1 MESSIRAKRLREG
14 GRRREIRTIPV
25 LSESEEREVAIV
37 RRRSGPV
44 SAALGR
50 ERHPVLARV
59 YAARGVASP
68 EDLDYRLAHLL
79 PDERLRGI
87 DAAVELLC
95 EALERRRRILVVG
108 DFDADGATGCA
119 VAVSGL
125 RLFGAEQVDY
135 LVPNRFRFG
144 YGLTPEI
151 VEVAAGRAPDLLITV
166 DNGTSSVEGVDAA
179 NARGIKVIVTDHH
192 LAGAILPR
200 AAALVNPNQPNDAFP
215 SKCLAGVGVMFYL
228 LVALRRALRRSEWF
242 ERKAIPVPRLA
253 DLLDLVAVGTIADV
267 VPLDRNNR
275 ILVSQ
280 GLARIRAGRCRPG
293 IEALLRVAGRDPAR
307 ATASDIGFA
316 LAPRLNA
323 AGRLEDMSLGIEC
336 LLAPTPALARER
348 AGRLDELNR
357 ERREIEQRMQE
368 QALSHLQGL
377 ALGTSSALPL
387 GLCLYD
393 ERWHPGVVGI
403 LASRIKDRYHR
414 PVIAFA
420 GDGEHEL
427 KGSARSVAGVHV
439 RDVLDAVAAA
449 HPGLLT
455 RFGGHAMAAGLS
467 LEHARF
473 DDFSRAFDAEVRR
486 HISESMLRGATMSDG
501 ELDAEDLSLE
511 IAYLLRDGGPWG
523 QGFPEPCFDGEFDV
537 REARVVGE
545 RHVKLVLRLTGT
557 GRNIDAI
564 AFNAASEWPRG
575 TSRARIAYRLGVNFY
590 QGLESPQLVVEDWE
604 KLD

>member
-1 MESSIRAKRLREG
+1 M
-14 GRRREIRTIPV
+14 
-25 LSESEEREVAIV
+25 AIL
-37 RRRSGPV
+37 RRRSAPV
-44 SAALGR
+44 SAALGASL
-50 ERHPVLARV
+50 HPILARV
-59 YAARGVASP
+59 YAARGVTST

-79 PDERLRGI
+79 PDECLRGI
-87 DAAVELLC
+87 DTAARLIA

-119 VAVSGL
+119 VAVNGL
-125 RLFGAEQVDY
+125 RQFGAAEVDY

-144 YGLTPEI
+144 YGLTPGI
-151 VEVAAGRAPDLLITV
+151 VEVAAECEPDLLITV
-166 DNGTSSVEGVDAA
+166 DNGTSSVAGVDAA
-179 NARGIKVIVTDHH
+179 NARGIAVIVTDHH
-192 LAGAILPR
+192 LAGAELPR
-200 AAALVNPNQPNDAFP
+200 AAALVNPNQPGDRFP

-228 LVALRRALRRSEWF
+228 LVALRRVLRRSEWF

-253 DLLDLVAVGTIADV
+253 DLLDLVAVGTLADV

-280 GLARIRAGRCRPG
+280 GLARIRAGRARPG

-336 LLAPTPALARER
+336 LLAPTPALADER
-348 AGRLDELNR
+348 AARLDELNR
-357 ERREIEQRMQE
+357 ERRDIEARMQE
-368 QALSHLQGL
+368 QALVHLQGL
-377 ALGTSSALPL
+377 ALGGTSALPL

-414 PVIAFA
+414 PAIAFA
-420 GDGEHEL
+420 KDGEHGI

-439 RDVLDAVAAA
+439 RDVLDAIAAL

-486 HISESMLRGATMSDG
+486 HLSESMLRGATMSDG
-501 ELDAEDLSLE
+501 EIGAEDLNLGF
-511 IAYLLRDGGPWG
+511 AYLLRGGGPWG

-537 REARVVGE
+537 REARVVGGH
-545 RHVKLVLRLTGT
+545 HVKLVLRPTGS
-557 GRNIDAI
+557 GRSIDAI
-564 AFNAASEWPRG
+564 AFKAASEWPRG
-575 TSRARIAYRLGVNFY
+575 TSRARIAYRLGINFY
-590 QGLESPQLVVEDWE
+590 QDLESPQLVVEDWE
-604 KLD
+604 RLD

>member
-1 MESSIRAKRLREG
+1 M
-14 GRRREIRTIPV
+14 
-25 LSESEEREVAIV
+25 AIL

-44 SAALGR
+44 SERLGR
-50 ERHPVLARV
+50 DRHPVLARI
-59 YAARGVASP
+59 YAARGITSP

-79 PDERLRGI
+79 SDESLLGME
-87 DAAVELLC
+87 AAVALLV
-95 EALERRRRILVVG
+95 EALEQRRRILVVG

-125 RLFGAEQVDY
+125 RLLGAEQVDY

-151 VEVAAGRAPDLLITV
+151 VEVAAGRQPDLLITV
-166 DNGTSSVEGVDAA
+166 DNGTSSVAGVDAA
-179 NARGIKVIVTDHH
+179 NARGIAVIVTDHH
-192 LAGAILPR
+192 LAGAELPR
-200 AAALVNPNQPNDAFP
+200 AAALVNPNQPGDAFP

-228 LVALRRALRRSEWF
+228 LVALRRALRLCEWF
-242 ERKAIPVPRLA
+242 ERKAVPVPRLA
-253 DLLDLVAVGTIADV
+253 DLLDLVAVGTLADV

-293 IEALLRVAGRDPAR
+293 IDALLRVAGRDPAR

-368 QALSHLQGL
+368 QALQHLESL
-377 ALGTSSALPL
+377 ALGTASALPL

-403 LASRIKDRYHR
+403 LAARIKDRYHR

-420 GDGEHEL
+420 RDGEREL

-439 RDVLDAVAAA
+439 RDVLDAIAAA

-455 RFGGHAMAAGLS
+455 RFGGHAMAAGLT

-473 DDFSRAFDAEVRR
+473 DAFSRAFDTEVRQ
-486 HISESMLRGATMSDG
+486 HVSESALRSATVSDG
-501 ELDAEDLSLE
+501 EIEPEDLNLE
-511 IAYLLRDGGPWG
+511 LAHLLREGGPWG

-545 RHVKLVLRLTGT
+545 RHVKLVLRPPGS
-557 GRNIDAI
+557 GCSIDAI
-564 AFNAASEWPRG
+564 AFNAAADLSRG
-575 TSRARIAYRLGVNFY
+575 LRRARFAYRLDVNYY
-590 QGLESPQLVVEDWE
+590 QGFESAQLVIEDWE
-604 KLD
+604 TLD

>member
-1 MESSIRAKRLREG
+1 M
-14 GRRREIRTIPV
+14 
-25 LSESEEREVAIV
+25 AIL
-37 RRRSGPV
+37 RRRSGPA
-44 SAALGR
+44 SELLGR
-50 ERHPVLARV
+50 DRHPVLARI
-59 YAARGVASP
+59 YAARGITSP

-79 PDERLRGI
+79 SDESLLGI
-87 DAAVELLC
+87 ETAVALLV

-135 LVPNRFRFG
+135 LVPDRFRFG

-151 VEVAAGRAPDLLITV
+151 VEVAAGREPDLLITV
-166 DNGTSSVEGVDAA
+166 DNGTSSIAGVDAA
-179 NARGIKVIVTDHH
+179 NVRGIAVIVTDHH
-192 LAGAILPR
+192 LAGAELPR
-200 AAALVNPNQPNDAFP
+200 AAALVNPNQPGDTFP
-215 SKCLAGVGVMFYL
+215 SKCLAGVGVVFYL
-228 LVALRRALRRSEWF
+228 LVALRRALRLREWF
-242 ERKAIPVPRLA
+242 ERKAVPVPNLA
-253 DLLDLVAVGTIADV
+253 DLLDLVAVGTLADV

-280 GLARIRAGRCRPG
+280 GLARIRGGRCRPG

-368 QALSHLQGL
+368 QALEHLEGL
-377 ALGTSSALPL
+377 ALGTASALPL

-403 LASRIKDRYHR
+403 LASRIKDRHHR
-414 PVIAFA
+414 PAIAFA
-420 GDGEHEL
+420 RDGEREL

-467 LEHARF
+467 LERSRF
-473 DDFSRAFDAEVRR
+473 DAFSRAFDAEVRR
-486 HISESMLRGATMSDG
+486 HLSESALRSATMSDG
-501 ELDAEDLSLE
+501 EIAPEDLHLE
-511 IAYLLRDGGPWG
+511 LAHLLRDGGPWG

-537 REARVVGE
+537 REARVVGG
-545 RHVKLVLRLTGT
+545 RHVKFVLRPPGS
-557 GRNIDAI
+557 GRSIDAI
-564 AFNAASEWPRG
+564 AFNAAPDWPRG
-575 TSRARIAYRLGVNFY
+575 LPRARFAYRLDVNFY
-590 QGLESPQLVVEDWE
+590 QGLESAQLVVEDWE

>member
-1 MESSIRAKRLREG
+1 M
-14 GRRREIRTIPV
+14 
-25 LSESEEREVAIV
+25 AIV
-37 RRRSGPV
+37 RLRSGPV
-44 SAALGR
+44 PAELGK
-50 ERHPVLARV
+50 EIHPVLARV
-59 YAARGVASP
+59 YAARGVTSP
-68 EDLDYRLAHLL
+68 QDLDYRLAGLL
-79 PDERLRGI
+79 PDERLSGI
-87 DAAVELLC
+87 DRAVALLV

-119 VAVSGL
+119 VAATGL

-135 LVPNRFRFG
+135 LVPNRFKFG

-151 VEVAAGRAPDLLITV
+151 VEVAAARGPDLLITV
-166 DNGTSSVEGVDAA
+166 DNGTSSVAGVDAA
-179 NARGIKVIVTDHH
+179 NARGMEVIVTDHH
-192 LAGAILPR
+192 LAGAELPR
-200 AAALVNPNQPNDAFP
+200 AAALVNPNLPGDTFP

-228 LVALRRALRRSEWF
+228 LIALRRALQRCEWF
-242 ERKAIPVPRLA
+242 ERKAIPVPKLA
-253 DLLDLVAVGTIADV
+253 DLLDLVAVGTLADV

-293 IEALLRVAGRDPAR
+293 VEALLRIAGRDPTR
-307 ATASDIGFA
+307 VTASDVGYA

-348 AGRLDELNR
+348 AERLDELNR
-357 ERREIEQRMQE
+357 ERREIEKEMQE

-377 ALGTSSALPL
+377 ALGESSAVAI

-420 GDGEHEL
+420 RDGEHEL
-427 KGSARSVAGVHV
+427 KGSARSVAGVHI

-449 HPGLLT
+449 HPGLVT

-467 LEHARF
+467 LERSRF
-473 DDFSRAFDAEVRR
+473 EAFSHAFDAEVRR
-486 HISESMLRGATMSDG
+486 HLSESALRSATMSDG
-501 ELDAEDLSLE
+501 ELDAEDLGLE
-511 IAYLLRDGGPWG
+511 LAHRLRDGGPWG
-523 QGFPEPCFDGEFDV
+523 QGFPEPCFDGEFEV
-537 REARVVGE
+537 RETRVVG
-545 RHVKLVLRLTGT
+545 KLHIKLSLRPVGSARSL
-557 GRNIDAI
+557 DAI
-564 AFNAASEWPRG
+564 AFNAASEWPEG
-575 TSRARIAYRLGVNFY
+575 LARARIAYRLGVNFY
-590 QGLESPQLVVEDWE
+590 QGLESPELVVEEWE
-604 KLD
+604 KLA

>member
-1 MESSIRAKRLREG
+1 MAIL
-14 GRRREIRTIPV
+14 RRRF
-25 LSESEEREVAIV
+25 
-37 RRRSGPV
+37 GPV
-44 SAALGR
+44 SDVLAR
-50 ERHPVLARV
+50 ECHPILARV
-59 YAARGVASP
+59 YAARGITSP
-68 EDLDYRLAHLL
+68 ADLDYRLAHLL
-79 PDERLRGI
+79 PDENLRGI
-87 DAAVELLC
+87 EAAVALLV
-95 EALERRRRILVVG
+95 EALEQRRRILVVG

-125 RLFGAEQVDY
+125 GLFGAEQVDY

-151 VEVAAGRAPDLLITV
+151 VEVAAERGPDLLITV
-166 DNGTSSVEGVDAA
+166 DNGTSSVQGVDAA
-179 NARGIKVIVTDHH
+179 NARGIAVIVTDHH
-192 LAGAILPR
+192 LAGAELPR
-200 AAALVNPNQPNDAFP
+200 AAALVNPNQPGDAFP

-228 LVALRRALRRSEWF
+228 LVALRRALRRDDWF

-267 VPLDRNNR
+267 VPFDRNNR

-293 IEALLRVAGRDPAR
+293 IEALLRVAGRDPSR
-307 ATASDIGFA
+307 TTASDIGFA

-336 LLAPTPALARER
+336 LLAPTAALARER
-348 AGRLDELNR
+348 AERLDSLNR
-357 ERREIEQRMQE
+357 ERREIEGRMQD

-377 ALGTSSALPL
+377 SLGSGNVLPL

-393 ERWHPGVVGI
+393 ETWHPGVVGI

-420 GDGEHEL
+420 RDGEREL
-427 KGSARSVAGVHV
+427 KGSARSVTGVHV
-439 RDVLDAVAAA
+439 RDVLDAIATA
-449 HPGLLT
+449 HPGLLI

-473 DDFSRAFDAEVRR
+473 EAFSRAFDAEVRR
-486 HISESMLRGATMSDG
+486 HLSDSTLRTATMSDG
-501 ELDAEDLSLE
+501 EVDPEELNLE
-511 IAYLLRDGGPWG
+511 LAHLLRKGGPWG

-537 REARVVGE
+537 REVRVVGE
-545 RHVKLVLRLTGT
+545 RHVKFVLRPSGAE
-557 GRNIDAI
+557 RSIDAI
-564 AFNAASEWPRG
+564 AFNAAAEWPRNL
-575 TSRARIAYRLGVNFY
+575 TRARIAYRLDVNVY
-590 QGLESPQLVVEDWE
+590 QGHQSAQLLVEDWE

>member
-1 MESSIRAKRLREG
+1 M
-14 GRRREIRTIPV
+14 
-25 LSESEEREVAIV
+25 AIL

-44 SAALGR
+44 SDLLGR
-50 ERHPVLARV
+50 NRHPVLARI
-59 YAARGVASP
+59 YAARGITSP
-68 EDLDYRLAHLL
+68 EDLDYRLTHLL
-79 PDERLRGI
+79 SDESLLGVE
-87 DAAVELLC
+87 AAVALLV
-95 EALERRRRILVVG
+95 EALEQRRRILVVG

-151 VEVAAGRAPDLLITV
+151 VEVAAGREPDLLITV
-166 DNGTSSVEGVDAA
+166 DNGTSSVVGVDAA
-179 NARGIKVIVTDHH
+179 NARGIAVIVTDHH
-192 LAGAILPR
+192 LAGAELPR
-200 AAALVNPNQPNDAFP
+200 AAALVNPNQPGDAFP
-215 SKCLAGVGVMFYL
+215 SKCLAGVGVIFYL
-228 LVALRRALRRSEWF
+228 LVALRRALRLREWF

-253 DLLDLVAVGTIADV
+253 DLLDLVAVGTLADV

-293 IEALLRVAGRDPAR
+293 IDALLRVAGRDPAR

-357 ERREIEQRMQE
+357 ERREIERRMQE
-368 QALSHLQGL
+368 QALQHLESL
-377 ALGTSSALPL
+377 ALGTASALPL

-403 LASRIKDRYHR
+403 LAARIKDRYHR

-420 GDGEHEL
+420 RDGEREL

-439 RDVLDAVAAA
+439 RDVLDAIAAA

-473 DDFSRAFDAEVRR
+473 DAFARAFDAQVRR
-486 HISESMLRGATMSDG
+486 QVSESTLRAATMSDG
-501 ELDAEDLSLE
+501 ELEPEDLDLE
-511 IAYLLRDGGPWG
+511 LAHLLREGGPWG
-523 QGFPEPCFDGEFDV
+523 QGFPEPCFDGAFDV
-537 REARVVGE
+537 REARVVGQ
-545 RHVKLVLRLTGT
+545 RHVKLVLRPTGSE
-557 GRNIDAI
+557 RSIDAI

-575 TSRARIAYRLGVNFY
+575 LPRARFAYRLDVNYY
-590 QGLESPQLVVEDWE
+590 QGLESAQLVIEDWE
-604 KLD
+604 RLD

>member
-1 MESSIRAKRLREG
+1 MAII
-14 GRRREIRTIPV
+14 RRRFGTVSEV
-25 LSESEEREVAIV
+25 LAREH
-37 RRRSGPV
+37 
-44 SAALGR
+44 
-50 ERHPVLARV
+50 HPVLARA
-59 YAARGVASP
+59 YAARGITSP
-68 EDLDYRLAHLL
+68 EELDYRLPHLL
-79 PDERLRGI
+79 SDERLLGI
-87 DAAVELLC
+87 EAAVALLV

-135 LVPNRFRFG
+135 LVPDRFRFG

-151 VEVAAGRAPDLLITV
+151 VEVAAGREPDLLLTV
-166 DNGTSSVEGVDAA
+166 DNGTSSVAGVDAA
-179 NARGIKVIVTDHH
+179 NARGIAVIVTDHH
-192 LAGAILPR
+192 LAGAELPR
-200 AAALVNPNQPNDAFP
+200 AAALVNPNQPGDAFP

-228 LVALRRALRRSEWF
+228 LVALRRALRLREWF

-253 DLLDLVAVGTIADV
+253 DLLDLVAVGTLADV

-293 IEALLRVAGRDPAR
+293 VDALLRIAGRDPAR

-348 AGRLDELNR
+348 AERLDELNR
-357 ERREIEQRMQE
+357 ERREIEGRMQE
-368 QALSHLQGL
+368 QALQHLQGFT
-377 ALGTSSALPL
+377 LGTASALPL

-403 LASRIKDRYHR
+403 LAARIKDRYHR

-420 GDGEHEL
+420 RDGEREL

-439 RDVLDAVAAA
+439 RDVLDAIAAA

-473 DDFSRAFDAEVRR
+473 DAFSRAFDAEVRR
-486 HISESMLRGATMSDG
+486 YLSESTLRSATMSDG
-501 ELDAEDLSLE
+501 EIAPEDLDLE
-511 IAYLLRDGGPWG
+511 LAHLLRDGGPWG

-537 REARVVGE
+537 REARVVGG
-545 RHVKLVLRLTGT
+545 RHVKLVLRPAGSE
-557 GRNIDAI
+557 RSIDAI
-564 AFNAASEWPRG
+564 AFNAAAEWPRG
-575 TSRARIAYRLGVNFY
+575 LPRARFAYRLEVNLY
-590 QGLESPQLVVEDWE
+590 QGLESAQLVVEDWE
-604 KLD
+604 RLD

>member
-1 MESSIRAKRLREG
+1 M
-14 GRRREIRTIPV
+14 
-25 LSESEEREVAIV
+25 AIL

-44 SAALGR
+44 SERLGR
-50 ERHPVLARV
+50 DRHPVLARI
-59 YAARGVASP
+59 YAARGITSP

-79 PDERLRGI
+79 SDESLLGME
-87 DAAVELLC
+87 AAVALLV
-95 EALERRRRILVVG
+95 EALEQRRRILVVG

-125 RLFGAEQVDY
+125 RLLGAEQVDY

-151 VEVAAGRAPDLLITV
+151 VEVAAGRQPDLLITV
-166 DNGTSSVEGVDAA
+166 DNGTSSVAGVDAA
-179 NARGIKVIVTDHH
+179 NARGIAVIVTDHH
-192 LAGAILPR
+192 LAGAELPR
-200 AAALVNPNQPNDAFP
+200 AAALVNPNQPGDAFP

-228 LVALRRALRRSEWF
+228 LVALRRALRLCEWF
-242 ERKAIPVPRLA
+242 ERKAVPVPRLA
-253 DLLDLVAVGTIADV
+253 DLLDLVAVGTLADV

-293 IEALLRVAGRDPAR
+293 IDALLRVAGRDPAR

-368 QALSHLQGL
+368 QALQHLESL
-377 ALGTSSALPL
+377 ALGTASALPL

-393 ERWHPGVVGI
+393 ERWHSGVVGI
-403 LASRIKDRYHR
+403 LAARIKDRYHR

-420 GDGEHEL
+420 RDGEREL

-439 RDVLDAVAAA
+439 RDVLDAIAAA

-455 RFGGHAMAAGLS
+455 RFGGHAMAAGLT

-473 DDFSRAFDAEVRR
+473 DAFSRAFDTEVRR
-486 HISESMLRGATMSDG
+486 HVSESALRSATVSDG
-501 ELDAEDLSLE
+501 EIEPEDLNLE
-511 IAYLLRDGGPWG
+511 LAHLLREGGPWG

-545 RHVKLVLRLTGT
+545 RHVKLVLRSPGS
-557 GRNIDAI
+557 GRSIDAI
-564 AFNAASEWPRG
+564 AFNAAADLSRG
-575 TSRARIAYRLGVNFY
+575 LRRARFAYRLDVNYY
-590 QGLESPQLVVEDWE
+590 QGFESAQLVIEDWE
-604 KLD
+604 TLD